1 MKNYDV
7 VIFDLDGTLSDS
19 GIGIT
24 KCVSYALKKL
34 GVEEENLDNLRHF
47 IGPPL
52 KDQLMKTYNFTEEQ
66 AIKGVEAY
74 RERYMPI
81 GIYETSLYKD
91 ADILLKTLK
100 EKGKVVALATSKPQP
115 MAEEVLKYLNI
126 EKYFDFVQG
135 ADLVGPIQEKTD
147 VLKELLMKI
156 NSEKTKMVMIGDT
169 HFDLNGATAVGVDS
183 IAAAY
188 GYEDETS
195 LKQCNPVAVAD
206 DVASLITMLTKGE

>member
-1 MKNYDV
+1 
-7 VIFDLDGTLSDS
+7 
-19 GIGIT
+19 
-24 KCVSYALKKL
+24 
-34 GVEEENLDNLRHF
+34 
-47 IGPPL
+47 
-52 KDQLMKTYNFTEEQ
+52 
-66 AIKGVEAY
+66 
-74 RERYMPI
+74 MPI

-169 HFDLNGATAVGVDS
+169 HFDLNGATAVGIDS